1 MKIQNELLTGVV
13 SNPQEL
19 KKSGAAGKPETDFAS
34 MLADQVVSGQ
44 ADPQILAGMIKSG
57 NIADLSALTPVQAV
71 AAFSPEEDKAMD
83 EIADIL
89 DVAEEYG
96 ALLAGRNGSGEV
108 NLKSA
113 YNLLEGISS
122 SLAELKKSFSGLE
135 NNPALAGIVNELE
148 VMASTEKFK
157 MNRGDY
163 FA

>member
-13 SNPQEL
+13 SSPQEL
-19 KKSGAAGKPETDFAS
+19 KKSGAASKPETDFAS
-34 MLADQVVSGQ
+34 MLADQVASSQG
-44 ADPQILAGMIKSG
+44 DPQILSGMIKSA
-57 NIADLSALTPVQAV
+57 NIADLSALTPVQAI

-89 DVAEEYG
+89 DIAEEYG
-96 ALLAGRNGSGEV
+96 ALLAGRDGSGEV

-122 SLAELKKSFSGLE
+122 SVAELKKSFSGLE